1 LSAQTPSI
9 TKAFSSAGEQR
20 LRKFVNQTAWIHG
33 RRAAA
38 GLRRIFVKHGS
49 CVFGI
54 DDEKYFP
61 EDRQHTVFLFCTA
74 AII

>member
-1 LSAQTPSI
+1 LSAQTQSI
-9 TKAFSSAGEQR
+9 TKAFSFYRGT
-20 LRKFVNQTAWIHG
+20 TASEVRQPNG
-33 RRAAA
+33 VDSRPRA